1 MKDFIASLNGR
12 DRVFNSD
19 ALFAKCD
26 RFFPAEIS
34 GYPRRF
40 RPELP
45 CKSTSLEAVLIQ
57 KNWVYSHFSLKLMY
71 AYISIKL
78 MVFTLL
84 SSRVP

>member
-12 DRVFNSD
+12 DRVFNAD

-26 RFFPAEIS
+26 RFFQPKFPGI
-34 GYPRRF
+34 PRRF

-45 CKSTSLEAVLIQ
+45 CKSTSQEAVLIQ
-57 KNWVYSHFSLKLMY
+57 KNWVYSHFSFKLMY